1 MEEVEFDAFQKDQE
15 TLDFSSS
22 RVFDWKSN
30 LSSHQVPLEGN
41 KYSVDGLYLVDSVLC
56 DSGLRLISSG
66 FVRSNCTEEIV
77 LFVNAGGEAMAEED
91 SSMNFHGDMFFEGG
105 SDLRTE
111 EYISEGGDYPV
122 LYQSARLGKFSYRF
136 LSLPPGDY
144 FVDLHFAEI
153 INTNGPKGMRV
164 FNVFVQDC
172 KASHWQV
179 LAEFDIFSIVG
190 ANKPLQVVDL
200 RVNLKEEG
208 EIVIR
213 FEGVHGSPVVSGI
226 CIREA
231 PKQTSLPEKHEYL
244 VCNNCTAEIEVSSTQ
259 MKFMQTQSTAK
270 YEKKIEE
277 LTMQCQL
284 KTDECYQAWMS
295 LTAANEELQ
304 QVRLD
309 LGDKLLQTC
318 SLGKM
323 RILLS
328 FLGFSFPRIKLWLVD
343 LAGSER
349 LAKTDAQGERLKE
362 AQNINRSLSALGDVI
377 SALAS
382 KSSHIPYRNSKLTH
396 LLQDSL
402 GGDSKTL
409 MFVQISPSEHDLS
422 ETLSSLNFAT
432 RVRGIELGPAKK
444 QVDTGELQKMK
455 VMLDKAR
462 QECRFKDESLKKL
475 EETLQNFENKIRGK
489 DQIHKNQQE
498 KIKELESQLELRT
511 TLYCQSEKQIS
522 QLSDSLKSKEE
533 ICNSLQQ
540 KVMDLENR
548 LHNRDQSE
556 FTLYQQK
563 VRELEN
569 QLREKTQESE
579 SNSHI
584 LQKKVKELEGRL
596 KEQDDNSVSLL
607 HQKIKELK
615 DKLREKQQQKKLD
628 NKVTPS
634 CTDKSRTTPKA
645 VKVMS
650 RDEHMS
656 DIEPHIL
663 RSSNSTSRSA
673 NNGGTAVKGTDYFL
687 HESRRKR
694 EFSIGGIENN
704 MNLPPLT
711 DKKIRRSDPPK
722 PTGRLSR
729 TMTKP
734 VSTSLQRPAP
744 HTRINRDQVQGVKD
758 NKKKIWN
765 R

>member
-1 MEEVEFDAFQKDQE
+1 MEDVQFDAFQKDPE

-22 RVFDWKSN
+22 RVFDWEST
-30 LSSHQVPLEGN
+30 LSRHQVPSEGN
-41 KYSVDGLYLVDSVLC
+41 KNSDDGLSLVDSMLC
-56 DSGLRLISSG
+56 DSGPRLISSG
-66 FVRSNCTEEIV
+66 LVRSNCTEEIV
-77 LFVNAGGEAMAEED
+77 IFVNAGGEAMAEGD
-91 SSMNFHGDMFFEGG
+91 SGMNFHGDMFFEGG

-122 LYQSARLGKFSYRF
+122 LYQSARLGNFSYRF

-164 FNVFVQDC
+164 FNV
-172 KASHWQV
+172 
-179 LAEFDIFSIVG
+179 LADFDIFSIVG

-200 RVNLKEEG
+200 RVNLKEDG

-226 CIREA
+226 CIRKA
-231 PKQTSLPEKHEYL
+231 PKQTALTEKHEYL
-244 VCNNCTAEIEVSSTQ
+244 VCNNCATEIEVSSTQ
-259 MKFMQTQSTAK
+259 MKFMQTQSIAK

-295 LTAANEELQ
+295 LTATNEELQ
-304 QVRLD
+304 RVRME
-309 LGDKLLQTC
+309 LGDK
-318 SLGKM
+318 
-323 RILLS
+323 
-328 FLGFSFPRIKLWLVD
+328 FKLWLVD

-409 MFVQISPSEHDLS
+409 MFVQISPSERDLS

-462 QECRFKDESLKKL
+462 QECRSKDESLKKL
-475 EETLQNFENKIRGK
+475 EETLQNFENKNRGK
-489 DQIHKNQQE
+489 DHIHKNQQE
-498 KIKELESQLELRT
+498 RIKELESQLESGT
-511 TLYCQSEKQIS
+511 TLYSQSEKQLS
-522 QLSDSLKSKEE
+522 QLSNRLKSKEE
-533 ICNSLQQ
+533 ICNTLQQ
-540 KVMDLENR
+540 KVKDLESR
-548 LHNRDQSE
+548 LHDRDQSE
-556 FTLYQQK
+556 SSMYQQK
-563 VRELEN
+563 MRELEN

-584 LQKKVKELEGRL
+584 LQQKVKELERRL
-596 KEQDDNSVSLL
+596 NEQDDESVSLL
-607 HQKIKELK
+607 HQKIKELE
-615 DKLREKQQQKKLD
+615 DKLREQQQQQKLDYKLA
-628 NKVTPS
+628 PS
-634 CTDKSRTTPKA
+634 CPDKSRTTPNA
-645 VKVMS
+645 VKVIS
-650 RDEHMS
+650 RDEHIS
-656 DIEPHIL
+656 DIEPRIL

-673 NNGGTAVKGTDYFL
+673 NGGTAVTDYHL

-694 EFSIGGIENN
+694 EFSIGETENN
-704 MNLPPLT
+704 MNLPSLT
-711 DKKIRRSDPPK
+711 DKKIRRSDPTK

-729 TMTKP
+729 TTTRP
-734 VSTSLQRPAP
+734 LSTAVQRPTP

-758 NKKKIWN
+758 NNKKKIWN